1 MSVQIAQQLRK
12 LGRYRQ
18 ILMVLVRHGFADFVR
33 HTGLSA
39 VVTKSIGSFG
49 KRGRYEADLIN
60 QPRSVRLRLALEELG
75 PTFIKL
81 GQVLSTRRDL
91 VPDEIAEEFARLQ
104 SECPEVPFKDIRKRL
119 DDEFPGQ
126 VDTLFKSIEEKPLAA
141 ASMAQAHRAVLA
153 NGTNV
158 VLKILRPGIEDI
170 LQSDMEILR
179 FIASVVEDYFDN
191 MGFNPVAVADEFARE
206 LEREV
211 DLLQEARSTDN
222 LRTAFADDP
231 GVDFPIVYWDETSKH
246 VLCVEEI
253 KAQLL
258 SRVEPEDLP
267 EETRKALVENGARA
281 VFRMT
286 LDMGFFHADPHPGN
300 IFVRDDGGI
309 VFIDCGMVG
318 HVDLETRMS
327 IAELVYGVTKN
338 DAQLVMNCALNLTDV
353 DEDEVD
359 LRRAKGDVQQLVD
372 QFVGV
377 PMDRIDL
384 GQVLEDFFQTLRRYG
399 LQCPPDVVLLIKAM
413 STIEG
418 VGARFDPQFDM
429 VSFAHPYLARLIKER
444 YSPGAMWRRLRSAS
458 SSYVKLV
465 EHVPQDVASIVRK
478 LRKNELKFNLELR
491 SIEELIETAE
501 AATNNIAMAVL
512 ISSLIVA
519 SAILVHAA
527 PEGKWGFLAIIGMLG
542 FIIATVMAF
551 GLVFGIWRHR
561 RSSKARV
568 KHAAKRASK
577 RRG

>member
-1 MSVQIAQQLRK
+1 MPVQLAQQLRN

-18 ILMVLVRHGFADFVR
+18 ILVVLVRHGFADFVR

-39 VVTKSIGSFG
+39 VITKSIGSLG
-49 KRGRYEADLIN
+49 KRGRYEANLIK
-60 QPRSVRLRLALEELG
+60 QPREVRLRLALEELG

-91 VPDEIAEEFARLQ
+91 VPDEVANEFAKLQ
-104 SECPEVPFKDIRKRL
+104 SECPAVDYADITTRL
-119 DDEFPGQ
+119 EQEFPGK
-126 VDTLFKSIEEKPLAA
+126 VDEIFKSIEEKPLAA

-153 NGTNV
+153 DGTEV
-158 VLKILRPGIEDI
+158 VLKILRPGIEEI
-170 LQSDMEILR
+170 LRSDMEILR

-191 MGFNPVAVADEFARE
+191 MGFDPVAVADEFARE

-211 DLLQEARSTDN
+211 DLMQEARSTEN

-231 GVDFPIVYWDETSKH
+231 GVDFPKVYWEATTKR

-253 KAQLL
+253 KAHLL
-258 SRVEPEDLP
+258 SRVEPKDLSD
-267 EETRKALVENGARA
+267 EARHNLVENGARA

-309 VFIDCGMVG
+309 IFIDCGMVG
-318 HVDLETRMS
+318 HVDLATRMS

-338 DAQLVMNCALNLTDV
+338 DAEMVMGCALALTDV
-353 DEDEVD
+353 DEDKID
-359 LRRAKGDVQQLVD
+359 IRRARADVQQLVD

-384 GQVLEDFFQTLRRYG
+384 AQVLEDFFQTLRRYG
-399 LQCPPDVVLLIKAM
+399 LQCPADVVLLIKAM

-418 VGARFDPQFDM
+418 VGARFDPDFDL

-444 YSPGAMWRRLRSAS
+444 YSPKAIFRRMRATSNA
-458 SSYVKLV
+458 YVKVL
-465 EHVPQDVASIVRK
+465 ENIPSDIASIARK
-478 LRKNELKFNLELR
+478 FRNNELKFDFELR

-501 AATNNIAMAVL
+501 AATDNVAHALL
-512 ISSLIVA
+512 ISSIIVA

-527 PEGKWGFLAIIGMLG
+527 PEGTWGFLAIIGMVG
-542 FIIATVMAF
+542 FIVATVLAF
-551 GLVFGIWRHR
+551 GLVLRSWRHR
-561 RSSKARV
+561 RGSRIRV
-568 KHAAKRASK
+568 KRALK
-577 RRG
+577 RRR

>member
-1 MSVQIAQQLRK
+1 MPVQLAQQLRN

-18 ILMVLVRHGFADFVR
+18 ILVVLVRHGFADFVR

-39 VVTKSIGSFG
+39 VVTKSIGSLG
-49 KRGRYEADLIN
+49 KRGRYEADLIQ
-60 QPRSVRLRLALEELG
+60 QPREVRLRLALEELG

-91 VPDEIAEEFARLQ
+91 VPDEVAIEFAKLQ
-104 SECPEVPFKDIRKRL
+104 SECPAVDYADITTRL
-119 DDEFPGQ
+119 EQEFPGKLD
-126 VDTLFKSIEEKPLAA
+126 VIFKSIEEKPLAA

-153 NGTNV
+153 DGSEV
-158 VLKILRPGIEDI
+158 VLKILRPGIEEI
-170 LQSDMEILR
+170 LRSDMEILR

-191 MGFNPVAVADEFARE
+191 MGFDPVAVAEEFARE

-211 DLLQEARSTDN
+211 DLMQEARSTEN
-222 LRTAFADDP
+222 LRAAFADDP
-231 GVDFPIVYWDETSKH
+231 GVDFPKVYWEATTKR

-253 KAQLL
+253 KAHLL
-258 SRVEPEDLP
+258 SRVEPKELSD
-267 EETRKALVENGARA
+267 EARHNLVENGARA

-309 VFIDCGMVG
+309 IFIDCGMVG
-318 HVDLETRMS
+318 HVDLDTRMS

-338 DAQLVMNCALNLTDV
+338 DADMVMACALSLSDV
-353 DEDEVD
+353 DEDKID
-359 LRRAKGDVQQLVD
+359 IRRARADVQQLVD

-384 GQVLEDFFQTLRRYG
+384 AQVLEDFFQTLRRYG
-399 LQCPPDVVLLIKAM
+399 LQCPADVVLLIKAM

-418 VGARFDPQFDM
+418 VGARFDPDFDL

-444 YSPGAMWRRLRSAS
+444 YSPKAVFRRMRTTSNAYIKVLENIPSDIA
-458 SSYVKLV
+458 
-465 EHVPQDVASIVRK
+465 AIARK
-478 LRKNELKFNLELR
+478 FRKNELKFDFELR

-501 AATNNIAMAVL
+501 AATDNVAHALL
-512 ISSLIVA
+512 ISAIIVA

-527 PEGKWGFLAIIGMLG
+527 PEGSWGFLAIIGMAG
-542 FIIATVMAF
+542 FIIATVLAF
-551 GLVFGIWRHR
+551 GLVLRSWRHR
-561 RSSKARV
+561 RGSRIRV
-568 KHAAKRASK
+568 KRALK
-577 RRG
+577 RRR